1 MNIFDQPLNF
11 VKKVRS
17 GKHIVLFYEET
28 EYARI
33 ILFEF
38 LKNGLL
44 NKERCVYISEE
55 NVEAVRREMSDA
67 GINTEEFMQNELL
80 YLHQVPNLAGY
91 SNITQTALENLAQVA
106 LHPWT
111 KDGRPDRL
119 VLRCIFTINTQEQI
133 RSNLEWE
140 RQFRA
145 KDLKHLRGTM
155 ICTYPVSNIIPTIS
169 DSEGDYGK
177 WMSDLLE
184 LYDGVIFARKFW
196 TGVAFLLD

>member
-1 MNIFDQPLNF
+1 M
-11 VKKVRS
+11 
-17 GKHIVLFYEET
+17 LFYEET

-55 NVEAVRREMSDA
+55 NVEAVEREMSDA
-67 GINTEEFMQNELL
+67 GINTEEFMKNELL
-80 YLHQVPNLAGY
+80 SVHQVPNLAGY
-91 SNITQTALENLAQVA
+91 SNITQTTLENLSQFA

-119 VLRCIFTINTQEQI
+119 VLRCIFKINTQDQI

-145 KDLKHLRGTM
+145 KDLKLLQGTM

-169 DSEGDYGK
+169 DPNGDYGK

-196 TGVAFLLD
+196 TGVAFFARLIATYAYKNVR

>member
-11 VKKVRS
+11 IKKVRR

-55 NVEAVRREMSDA
+55 NVEAVEREMSDA
-67 GINTEEFMQNELL
+67 GINTEEFMKNELL
-80 YLHQVPNLAGY
+80 SVHQVPNLAGY
-91 SNITQTALENLAQVA
+91 SNITQTALENLSQFA

-119 VLRCIFTINTQEQI
+119 VLRCIFKINTQDQI

-145 KDLKHLRGTM
+145 KDLKHSQGTM

-169 DSEGDYGK
+169 DSKGDYGK
-177 WMSDLLE
+177 WMSELLE

>member
-11 VKKVRS
+11 VKKVRR

-38 LKNGLL
+38 LKNGLV

-55 NVEAVRREMSDA
+55 NVEAVEREMSDA
-67 GINTEEFMQNELL
+67 GINAEVFMKNELL
-80 YLHQVPNLAGY
+80 FVHQVPNLAGY
-91 SNITQTALENLAQVA
+91 SNITQTALENLSQFA
-106 LHPWT
+106 LRPWT

-119 VLRCIFTINTQEQI
+119 VLRCIFTINSREQI

-140 RQFRA
+140 REFRA
-145 KDLKHLRGTM
+145 KDLKHLQGTM

-169 DSEGDYGK
+169 DSEGDYGR

>member
-11 VKKVRS
+11 VKKIRQ
-17 GKHIVLFYEET
+17 GKHIVLFYEEK
-28 EYARI
+28 EYARL

-55 NVEAVRREMSDA
+55 NVEAAGREMSDA
-67 GINTEEFMQNELL
+67 GINTEEFIKHGLL
-80 YLHQVPNLAGY
+80 FVHQVPNLAEY
-91 SNITQTALENLAQVA
+91 SNNTALEKLSQFA

-119 VLRCIFTINTQEQI
+119 VLSIFKTDTQEQI

-145 KDLKHLRGTM
+145 KDLKLLQGTM

-169 DSEGDYGK
+169 DSEGDYGR

-184 LYDGVIFARKFW
+184 LYDGVIFARKLW
-196 TGVAFLLD
+196 RGVAFFLD

>member
-1 MNIFDQPLNF
+1 MDLFDQPLKF
-11 VKKVRS
+11 VKRIRR

-38 LKNGLL
+38 LKSGLL
-44 NKERCVYISEE
+44 NNERCVYISGK
-55 NVEAVRREMSDA
+55 NIKAVEREMSDA
-67 GINTEEFMQNELL
+67 GINAEEFMKNELL
-80 YLHQVPNLAGY
+80 FVHQVPNLAGY
-91 SNITQTALENLAQVA
+91 SNITQIASEKLSQFA
-106 LHPWT
+106 LHPWN
-111 KDGRPDRL
+111 KNARPDRL
-119 VLRCIFTINTQEQI
+119 VLLCIFKINTQEQI

-145 KDLKHLRGTM
+145 KDLKHLQGTM

-177 WMSDLLE
+177 WISDLLE
-184 LYDGVIFARKFW
+184 LYDCNFC
-196 TGVAFLLD
+196 T